1 MGDSKRDRYLRI
13 RRQLAEEL
21 GKSDDPVARMATIA
35 ALLHHKQPRFSWTG
49 FYRRV
54 ENDDLV
60 VGPYQGALACQV
72 LPAGQGVCGAVVE
85 RGQPVI
91 VPDVREHPGHIACD
105 ARSRSEIVV
114 PFRDERGAVAGV
126 LDVDSTQLAAFDE
139 LDAEHLEAIAAWV
152 HEPADLGERI
162 TPRAGDRTGRRQAA
176 APNRS
181 EG

>member
-126 LDVDSTQLAAFDE
+126 HAARC
-139 LDAEHLEAIAAWV
+139 L
-152 HEPADLGERI
+152 R
-162 TPRAGDRTGRRQAA
+162 RAGRRAPRGHRRLGARARGPRRAHHAKSRRQ
-176 APNRS
+176 NRS
-181 EG
+181 PSGGRPES